1 MKRVCRDKLSHLW
14 RDSKK
19 TPRMG
24 VVLGLRPWLRET
36 VWLRYLFSRLAAAFT
51 EELQEAG
58 TEHFG

>member
-1 MKRVCRDKLSHLW
+1 
-14 RDSKK
+14 
-19 TPRMG
+19 MG